1 MQGEDVPALSFPS
14 AAEWRQ
20 WLGTEHA
27 TSSGVWLKIAKKGAS
42 EAGLFYPEALLEA
55 LCFGWI
61 DGQKRGLDSTHW
73 LQRFCPR
80 KPGSRWSKINTEHA
94 EALIAARHMQ
104 PAGQREVDAARADGR
119 WDAAYGGQRTIEM
132 PDDLARALA
141 ANQEAAAFFAT
152 VSSQNRFAILYRIGA
167 VKRPETRARKIA
179 QYVEMLAAHK
189 TLH

>member
-1 MQGEDVPALSFPS
+1 MPGDHQPALSFPS

-20 WLGTEHA
+20 WLRTEHA
-27 TSSGVWLKIAKKGAS
+27 KSSGVWLKIAKKGGS
-42 EAGLFYPEALLEA
+42 EAGLFYREALLEA

-61 DGQKRGLDSTHW
+61 DGQKRGLDTTHW

-94 EALIAARHMQ
+94 EALIAAGHMQ
-104 PAGQREVDAARADGR
+104 PAGQREVDAARSDGR
-119 WDAAYGGQRTIEM
+119 WDAAYRGQRTIEM
-132 PDDLARALA
+132 PDDLAQALA
-141 ANQEAAAFFAT
+141 ANQEAAAFFAK

-179 QYVEMLAAHK
+179 LYVEMLAAHK
-189 TLH
+189 TVH